1 MKSIR
6 QPQHHVPLA
15 VNSVTPRT
23 RASLASLKGL
33 GRCGGGHGNP
43 VQYSSLENPM
53 DRWAWRATVYRVAKS
68 QTQLKRLSA
77 YTHRATDQSVPLL
90 SVRLQSLRLCIL
102 GMKEG
107 VARGSLVNS
116 KRHPAPLRQASRLPA
131 REYSLN
137 FRLPSSPVSVPPEA
151 SVHLDQVLGFKTKD
165 SLVPHCWVAGTAPSL
180 PQLPA
185 DRRYLVQKFIY
196 NLAGVSSAD
205 SRGEFCF

>member
-23 RASLASLKGL
+23 RASLASLKAL

-43 VQYSSLENPM
+43 FQYSSLENPT
-53 DRWAWRATVYRVAKS
+53 DRGAWRATVYRVAKS
-68 QTQLKRLSA
+68 QTQLKRQ
-77 YTHRATDQSVPLL
+77 RAHTQGHWPECAFALCAAPVSD
-90 SVRLQSLRLCIL
+90 CIL
-102 GMKEG
+102 GRKEG
-107 VARGSLVNS
+107 VGRGSLVNS

-131 REYSLN
+131 RECSLN
-137 FRLPSSPVSVPPEA
+137 FLLPSSPVSVSPGA
-151 SVHLDQVLGFKTKD
+151 SVHLDQVLGFTTKD
-165 SLVPHCWVAGTAPSL
+165 SLAPHCWVAGTVPSL

-185 DRRYLVQKFIY
+185 DRRYLVQKLIY

-205 SRGEFCF
+205 SRGGFCF